1 MKKRTKKLLIVGV
14 RRWIGSAQISKSF
27 LFLFFKKE
35 DLPYAPLSKD
45 AVKVAK
51 ATVME
56 FFADENPGD
65 VGLEQLIFDGAQER
79 WDVTIGFT
87 RP

>member
-1 MKKRTKKLLIVGV
+1 M
-14 RRWIGSAQISKSF
+14 
-27 LFLFFKKE
+27 
-35 DLPYAPLSKD
+35 D
-45 AVKVAK
+45 
-51 ATVME
+51 